1 LEDNK
6 RANYGIVN
14 MTNLILT
21 MPKHW
26 ARIPDDHAVAGPQWF
41 LSIVVLIH
49 PLINTDEII

>member
-1 LEDNK
+1 MEDNK

-14 MTNLILT
+14 MRFVMLT

-26 ARIPDDHAVAGPQWF
+26 ARLSKDHAVAGPQWF